1 MSSENA
7 TTESTE
13 ENAPQSEERSM
24 KWYVATTYSNYENKV
39 KAALQERIRQYKMES
54 RFGEILIPTEQVTET
69 LKSGKQRVRSR
80 TTFPGYIFIEMMMGE
95 EAWHLVKDTPKV
107 TGFIGNNRPQE
118 VQPPS
123 IDGLR
128 KGISD
133 GASKPKP
140 KYEFREGDEVRVV
153 LGAFANFSGTVQ
165 EVNADKQKL
174 KVKVSI
180 FGRDTP
186 VELSFSDV
194 EKQKR

>member
-1 MSSENA
+1 MSSEVVA
-7 TTESTE
+7 LEESHTE
-13 ENAPQSEERSM
+13 EQAPEERVL

-39 KAALQERIRQYKMES
+39 KAALEERIRQYKMEDQ
-54 RFGEILIPTEQVTET
+54 FGEILIPTEQVTDT

-80 TTFPGYIFIEMMMGE
+80 TTFPGYMFVQMRMSE
-95 EAWHLVKDTPKV
+95 EVWHLVKDTPRV
-107 TGFIGNNRPQE
+107 TGFVGNNRPQE

-133 GASKPKP
+133 GVSKPKP

-194 EKQKR
+194 EKR